1 MRIAIFATAVGAS
14 LLFAVLV
21 ACPAATQLTNGFSA
35 YDTSA
40 RLVVEGANPAHF
52 YDDEWFRLQTIRLG
66 FGAAQDIYNVN
77 PPAAAL
83 LMVPLAGLSP
93 LAGKEVWTGL
103 NLAFLA
109 IALAVLA

>member
-1 MRIAIFATAVGAS
+1 MEVPSAMRIAIFATAVGAS

-83 LMVPLAGLSP
+83 LMVPLAELSP
-93 LAGKEVWTGL
+93 PSGEGGGGGMRLG
-103 NLAFLA
+103 
-109 IALAVLA
+109 